1 MKKWAAALA
10 AALLVP
16 AAAGAVSPAEL
27 SDTSKYKPVY
37 MSETGVVY
45 AELASIKTGDPVK
58 GQLPLIQ
65 ADIYLERYRDMPDYE
80 TISGGGLVEHIF
92 AYHTKLLA
100 VHRMSDKNGPLQYYA
115 DNRLFGIFLFGIFD
129 ADGAPANILPQA
141 GEAQAL
147 TLTGEAQDLYL
158 NLYRLL

>member
-1 MKKWAAALA
+1 MGCGIGG
-10 AALLVP
+10 
-16 AAAGAVSPAEL
+16 GAP
-27 SDTSKYKPVY
+27 
-37 MSETGVVY
+37 
-45 AELASIKTGDPVK
+45 
-58 GQLPLIQ
+58 
-65 ADIYLERYRDMPDYE
+65 R
-80 TISGGGLVEHIF
+80 SGGGLVDHIF

-115 DNRLFGIFLFGIFD
+115 DNRLFGIFD
-129 ADGAPANILPQA
+129 ADGSPANILPQA

>member
-65 ADIYLERYRDMPDYE
+65 A
-80 TISGGGLVEHIF
+80 
-92 AYHTKLLA
+92 
-100 VHRMSDKNGPLQYYA
+100 
-115 DNRLFGIFLFGIFD
+115 
-129 ADGAPANILPQA
+129 NILPQA

>member
-65 ADIYLERYRDMPDYE
+65 ADIYLERYRDLPDYE
-80 TISGGGLVEHIF
+80 TISGGGLVDHIF

-115 DNRLFGIFLFGIFD
+115 DNRLFGIFD
-129 ADGAPANILPQA
+129 ADGSPANILPQA
-141 GEAQAL
+141 GEAQAI